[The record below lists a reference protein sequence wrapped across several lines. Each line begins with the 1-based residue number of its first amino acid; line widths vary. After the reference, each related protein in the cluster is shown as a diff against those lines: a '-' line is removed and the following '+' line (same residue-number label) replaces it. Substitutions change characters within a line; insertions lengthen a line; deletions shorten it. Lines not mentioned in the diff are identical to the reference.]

1 MEEKFME
8 WTKKDIERKTN
19 SNRMGFHDKKN
30 KIRHYEEDLGKGGR
44 REDLVCKYCY
54 YIRNSFGFSAM
65 TTSYC
70 GICKEPILNGS
81 SDTNR
86 VCEKCAGTI
95 GLCVCCGG
103 EMD

>member
-1 MEEKFME
+1 MEERFIE
-8 WTKKDIERKTN
+8 WTKKDIDRKTL
-19 SNRMGFHDKKN
+19 SNIMGYHDKRN
-30 KIRHYEEDLGKGGR
+30 KIRYYEEDSDKENR
-44 REDLVCKYCY
+44 NKTIECKYCY
-54 YIRNSFGFSAM
+54 YIRNSFGFCAM

-86 VCEKCAGTI
+86 VCDKCAGTM
-95 GLCVCCGG
+95 GLCIKCGG